1 MAYVGRGL
9 NQTGGQYRKL
19 DDISSEFDGDATGFS
34 LTVDDL
40 EVTPTAQNL
49 MISINGVIQDP
60 GTAFSIVGST
70 ITFTGAPAA
79 GSDFF
84 GVVMGEASYIAY
96 GSVGANEVGVTAGA
110 VSASKGI
117 VADSSKNLQGI
128 NQVTAS
134 SFKGDGTGITGVT
147 AEWDGTHTGNGVI
160 TGDFDVSG
168 DISGSSTSTGS
179 FAHLEA
185 VVLSSDFGTKISGSF
200 TTVSS
205 SLASRLTNTTAS
217 ISGLVTDSGSFSTRV
232 TQATA
237 SIAFATSSISA
248 LKTDSGSFST
258 RATQVTASISAATSS
273 ISALKTD
280 SGSFSTRV
288 TTVEGSGTIQGVGT
302 TNAVTFATVDT
313 GQGANELYDMDQ
325 NVLTTSSPTFADLT
339 ATGTVT
345 AQEFHTEFVSASIIY
360 QSGSTKFGDTT
371 DDIHQFTGSLAVTGS
386 NLTITTGGNV
396 SGSVTSTGSFGRV
409 EATRLSG
416 DGTDI
421 TGLSSFAG
429 AAGTEALISGSSTST
444 GSFGSVH
451 TAGYVGIGTAS
462 PTVPLTSTNTNAT
475 GVAFSLPHFT
485 VQQKNYDWSG
495 EPAGDGEWSDSDYKS
510 IQAWNEYNGGF
521 FTLYTKSGGGGT
533 RSYGRSVQPF
543 VMSGGGDNALSYT
556 AWNATG
562 FTQAKSGASPDPN
575 WRLSGGYLQGRP
587 AEHDWGSAS
596 GEATWYI
603 TCWGKCG
610 TFQ

>member
-1 MAYVGRGL
+1 MLIFNNNKPIKQKQWINTKVEFEWSEELQKYVEQSAEGYWYDGEMALCYTHDHAVTISGNTAIGMNDTQHAALNVSAPSSTSALRLGNSSDSSDDINIYLRSSGLIYFSTAGDGDICLGGGGDPSSFNIYRNEGVGIGTASPSTKLTIEQDDNNRGVGDGYGQFHIRGATDTNKRLSFGVDTDTTGATMCGWIIAGHNTVANSNLSLQPEGGNVGIGTVVPTSNLHVYGATVSYLQIETGDGDYNPIVRSKNPDRIWDFGTFGGL
-9 NQTGGQYRKL
+9 NDY
-19 DDISSEFDGDATGFS
+19 
-34 LTVDDL
+34 
-40 EVTPTAQNL
+40 
-49 MISINGVIQDP
+49 
-60 GTAFSIVGST
+60 FSIRDTTDSVTSYRLT
-70 ITFTGAPAA
+70 IDTSGNVEFPAA
-79 GSDFF
+79 N
-84 GVVMGEASYIAY
+84 A
-96 GSVGANEVGVTAGA
+96 
-110 VSASKGI
+110 K
-117 VADSSKNLQGI
+117 
-128 NQVTAS
+128 
-134 SFKGDGTGITGVT
+134 
-147 AEWDGTHTGNGVI
+147 
-160 TGDFDVSG
+160 
-168 DISGSSTSTGS
+168 ISGSS
-179 FAHLEA
+179 
-185 VVLSSDFGTKISGSF
+185 
-200 TTVSS
+200 
-205 SLASRLTNTTAS
+205 
-217 ISGLVTDSGSFSTRV
+217 
-232 TQATA
+232 
-237 SIAFATSSISA
+237 
-248 LKTDSGSFST
+248 
-258 RATQVTASISAATSS
+258 
-273 ISALKTD
+273 
-280 SGSFSTRV
+280 
-288 TTVEGSGTIQGVGT
+288 
-302 TNAVTFATVDT
+302 
-313 GQGANELYDMDQ
+313 
-325 NVLTTSSPTFADLT
+325 
-339 ATGTVT
+339 
-345 AQEFHTEFVSASIIY
+345 
-360 QSGSTKFGDTT
+360 
-371 DDIHQFTGSLAVTGS
+371 
-386 NLTITTGGNV
+386 
-396 SGSVTSTGSFGRV
+396 TSTGSFGRV